1 MAEGSDRLRPFSVM
15 PIASGPHGGG
25 REKVQGEG
33 GGMVG
38 NARDYETQRAP
49 TPKPPTSR
57 DPIQGKGVKFAISEK
72 SEHSPCAF
80 LYLNPQSTRE

>member
-33 GGMVG
+33 GGIMRPRGHPLPSRPPVG
-38 NARDYETQRAP
+38 
-49 TPKPPTSR
+49 
-57 DPIQGKGVKFAISEK
+57 ILFKGRE
-72 SEHSPCAF
+72 
-80 LYLNPQSTRE
+80 LNSQSLRNRNIHLVHFYT